1 MIKVYFDFVDI
12 AHARQLMQ
20 ASLLSLKRNFDFVE
34 DTLVNYVFLSRDSA
48 IQTRLMAFA
57 APSVRQN
64 KKKTLFFC
72 SVLAYLYL

>member
-1 MIKVYFDFVDI
+1 MAISYLFTV
-12 AHARQLMQ
+12 RCC
-20 ASLLSLKRNFDFVE
+20 SLVVHRIFGFAEN
-34 DTLVNYVFLSRDSA
+34 TLVNYVFLSRDSA